1 MSERTS
7 GRAVGAAP
15 EDGHV
20 TTVVP
25 GLEAFPRPSLAVD
38 PALLTVEGD
47 RLWAVVW
54 RRRHP
59 PQEGWWALPGVFVN
73 EGEELEAAVHRA
85 LRDKAHTSHVSH
97 LEQLFTWNKHGR
109 DPRGWVVTV
118 AYFALL
124 PYDRVQAAVSA
135 SDDAALLRVSVHDG
149 EGGTPG
155 ALLAEDG
162 TPVSLAF
169 DHDEIIRLVVRR
181 LRERLWQSSVA
192 LTLLPDRFT
201 LREMQRVYE
210 AILGHGLNKDSF
222 RRRVMRTQRIVT
234 PTGTLQAGVD
244 HRPAEL
250 FTRADV
256 LRTEPPH

>member
-1 MSERTS
+1 MTM
-7 GRAVGAAP
+7 AAP
-15 EDGHV
+15 SLG
-20 TTVVP
+20 
-25 GLEAFPRPSLAVD
+25 AYPRPSLAVD

-47 RLWAVVW
+47 QLWAVVW

-59 PQEGWWALPGVFVN
+59 PQEGWWALPGVFVS
-73 EGEELEAAVHRA
+73 EGEDLEAAVHRA
-85 LRDKAHTSHVSH
+85 LRDKAHASHVSH

-124 PYDRVQAAVSA
+124 PYDRVHAAVTA
-135 SDDAALLRVSVHDG
+135 SDDAALLRVSMQDNEVGTSGPLLGADG
-149 EGGTPG
+149 RR
-155 ALLAEDG
+155 
-162 TPVSLAF
+162 VRLAF
-169 DHDEIIRLVVRR
+169 DHDEIIRLVVMR
-181 LRERLWQSSVA
+181 LRERLWQTSVA

-210 AILGHGLNKDSF
+210 AILGHRLNKDSF
-222 RRRVMRTQRIVT
+222 RRRVTKTQQIVT

-250 FTRADV
+250 FARAHI
-256 LRTEPPH
+256 LGTGPH